1 MKTGDLKRDKRN
13 ANKGTKR
20 GRALLEKSL
29 REYGTGRSVLLD
41 RNGNVIAGNKTVD
54 AASKLGI
61 TDVIVV
67 PTDGTQIVAVQRT
80 DLDIDSPVG
89 RGLAYADNR
98 VGELDLA
105 WDAKL
110 LLEDIEA
117 GVDLSTMFDDSEIN
131 ALLQSVVQDD
141 ADHVSLLSKITATSA
156 AEPSMPANDIAAEWV
171 GMPEFENRDIMGKY
185 VIKVWLADDAALASF
200 AELVGQKV
208 TPQTKFI
215 WHPQQERLDL
225 TPYRNR

>member
-105 WDAKL
+105 WDASM

-131 ALLQSVVQDD
+131 ALLQSVVQAD
-141 ADHVSLLSKITATSA
+141 ADHVSLLTKITSASA
-156 AEPSMPANDIAAEWV
+156 AEPAMPANDIAAEWV

-185 VIKVWLADDAALASF
+185 VIKVWLADDAALSSF

-208 TPQTKFI
+208 TPQTKYI